1 VSQVLEPTGDAGK
14 TYTLASWLP
23 TVRVSGRPRPHATLK
38 EDAITIA
45 LAAYTLVALFWD
57 GLRHNNLTGVDNFF
71 SAPHIAMYLGLIAV
85 GVWIALVLLRYQKG
99 LDDLDWS
106 AVPRGYGLAFVA
118 LPLAA
123 LAGPA
128 DFIWHEAYGFEN
140 QIDSTFSPPHQ
151 GLFYAGAL
159 LATIT
164 AASAWQ
170 KRDVVTPSLREH
182 LPTAFSV
189 TSVTAVML
197 FVIHQIVP
205 FYGGGVA
212 ATQAFQDDIASRAD
226 AFSPGADAV
235 HTEGLSRA
243 LTHYG
248 DDAFPYYFFSTHAS
262 VAGILLFTVALMGAV
277 LLMRRRWRIPVG
289 TLTITFTF
297 MALLWPMLSKYREAE
312 LIPALVLAGVIG
324 DALLARLAGGSGPVR
339 VGGIRL
345 FAALLPLAL
354 WSLFFLCVELFQDG
368 LGWEPT
374 LWFGLLVTTAGLGFA
389 MSLLVFPPYAGAA
402 IEGENA

>member
-1 VSQVLEPTGDAGK
+1 MGQALKTTGETGK
-14 TYTLASWLP
+14 TYTLARWLP
-23 TVRVSGRPRPHATLK
+23 PLRISGQPRPHAALR
-38 EDAITIA
+38 EDAVTIL

-57 GLRHNNLTGVDNFF
+57 GLRHNNLTGTDEFW
-71 SAPHIAMYLGLIAV
+71 SPPHIAMYLGLTAV
-85 GVWIALVLLRYQKG
+85 GVWIALVLIRYQKG

-106 AVPRGYGLAFVA
+106 AVPLGYGLAFIA

-159 LATIT
+159 LATIA

-170 KRDVVTPSLREH
+170 KRDIVAPSLREH
-182 LPTAFSV
+182 LPAAFSV
-189 TSVTAVML
+189 TSLVAVML
-197 FVIHQIVP
+197 FVVHQIVP
-205 FYGGGVA
+205 FYGGGIA
-212 ATQAFQDDIASRAD
+212 ATQDFQDDIAGRAD

-262 VAGILLFTVALMGAV
+262 VAGILLFTAALMGAV
-277 LLMRRRWRIPVG
+277 LMMRRRWRIPPG

-297 MALLWPMLSKYREAE
+297 MALLWAMLSEYREAE
-312 LIPALVLAGVIG
+312 LIPALVLAGAIG
-324 DALLARLAGGSGPVR
+324 DALLARLGGG
-339 VGGIRL
+339 VGRIRL
-345 FAALLPLAL
+345 FAALVPLTL
-354 WSLFFLCVELFQDG
+354 WSLFFLCVELFQGG

-374 LWFGLLVTTAGLGFA
+374 LWFGLLVTTAGLGYA

-402 IEGENA
+402 IESENA

>member
-1 VSQVLEPTGDAGK
+1 MSQVLDPAGEAGK
-14 TYTLASWLP
+14 TYRLASWLP
-23 TVRVSGRPRPHATLK
+23 TIRVSGRPRPHSKLS

-57 GLRHNNLTGVDNFF
+57 GLRHNNLTGVDNFW
-71 SAPHIAMYLGLIAV
+71 SPPHIAMYLGLTAV
-85 GVWIALVLLRYQKG
+85 GVWIAIVLLRYQKG
-99 LDDLDWS
+99 LDELDWA
-106 AVPRGYGLAFVA
+106 AVPRGYGLAFIA

-159 LATIT
+159 LATIA

-170 KRDVVTPSLREH
+170 RRDIVAPSLREH

-189 TSVTAVML
+189 TSLVAVML
-197 FVIHQIVP
+197 FVVHQIVP

-212 ATQAFQDDIASRAD
+212 ATQDFQDDIAGRAD

-262 VAGILLFTVALMGAV
+262 VAGILLFTAALMAGILV
-277 LLMRRRWRIPVG
+277 VRRRWRIPPG

-297 MALLWPMLSKYREAE
+297 MALLWAMLSEFREAE

-324 DALLARLAGGSGPVR
+324 DLLLGRLAGETKITRVGPVR
-339 VGGIRL
+339 V
-345 FAALLPLAL
+345 FAALVPLAL
-354 WSLFFLCVELFQDG
+354 WSLFFLCVALFQGG

-374 LWFGLLVTTAGLGFA
+374 LWFGLLITTAGLGYA
-389 MSLLVFPPYAGAA
+389 MSLLVFPPYSGVPA
-402 IEGENA
+402 EGEAT

>member
-1 VSQVLEPTGDAGK
+1 MSQVLEPTGDAGK
-14 TYTLASWLP
+14 TYTIASWLP
-23 TVRVSGRPRPHATLK
+23 TVRVSGRPHPHATWA
-38 EDAITIA
+38 EDAVTIA

-57 GLRHNNLTGVDNFF
+57 GLRHNNLTGVDNFW
-71 SAPHIAMYLGLIAV
+71 SPPHIAMYLGLTAV
-85 GVWIALVLLRYQKG
+85 GVWIAIVLLRYQKG

-106 AVPRGYGLAFVA
+106 AVPRGYGLAFIA

-170 KRDVVTPSLREH
+170 KRDIVAPSLREH
-182 LPTAFSV
+182 LPAAFSV
-189 TSVTAVML
+189 ASLTAVML
-197 FVIHQIVP
+197 FVIHQIIP
-205 FYGGGVA
+205 FYGGGIA
-212 ATQAFQDDIASRAD
+212 ATQAFQDDIAGRAD
-226 AFSPGADAV
+226 AFAPGADAV

-297 MALLWPMLSKYREAE
+297 MALLWPMLSEYREAE
-312 LIPALVLAGVIG
+312 LIPVLVLAGVFG
-324 DALLARLAGGSGPVR
+324 DLLVARLGDG
-339 VGGIRL
+339 VGRIRL

-354 WSLFFLCVELFQDG
+354 WSLFFLCIELFQGG

-389 MSLLVFPPYAGAA
+389 MSLLVFPPYTGAA
-402 IEGENA
+402 IEGDNA